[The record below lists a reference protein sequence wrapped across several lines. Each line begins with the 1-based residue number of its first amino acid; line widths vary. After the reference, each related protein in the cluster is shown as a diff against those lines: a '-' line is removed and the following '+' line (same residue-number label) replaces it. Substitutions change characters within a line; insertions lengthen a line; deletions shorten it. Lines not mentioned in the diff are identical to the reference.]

1 MNTLLKM
8 PIIAHKTWHPHPLTI
23 LSTLLLLA
31 LVAGNAPLTGE
42 DSDTQRREAIRNEL
56 AQMTAAAELSQ
67 AFHLIHELVAP
78 SVASIHI
85 NQSLVQLDRQSGTVE
100 TLDLQLGEGSGF
112 VVASTPEHSYLL
124 TNAHVVLRTNRR
136 QDFIRDDSDRPL
148 WHSNIRVSLS
158 DQRMV
163 DAEPIGADTKSDL
176 AMLRIAIGDLPPVA
190 WGDSD
195 AARVGDWV
203 LALGFPLGVGYSA
216 TAGIISA
223 KARSTGIY
231 RREGG
236 FEAFIQTDA
245 AINPGNSGGPM
256 LNLQGQVIGVNANI
270 MTRSGGASGIGFAI
284 PANLAHR
291 VAEDLM
297 KDGIISRPMIGVQ
310 MSQVDPGIAEERQLS
325 NRQAVSIVRVMPGS
339 PAAEAGIQRG
349 DIILAV
355 EGRPVAGIEQF
366 RARIAAARIGHPLR
380 LSVWRNGTT
389 SDLEIIPSSWEDYT
403 EMLGKHMPEEDD
415 AVRWSNFGMS
425 LSDDEQRGIM
435 ISTVDEDSPAFRA
448 GLRPG
453 TRILRIGG
461 IGPVHS
467 SQDLAHLDSRSELTL
482 EVYHQRRI
490 LLVRL
495 RQP

>member
-1 MNTLLKM
+1 MNILLKM
-8 PIIAHKTWHPHPLTI
+8 PTTAHKRRHCLAHYSSALLGMLLCLGPLGAQEGAD
-23 LSTLLLLA
+23 L
-31 LVAGNAPLTGE
+31 
-42 DSDTQRREAIRNEL
+42 TQRREAIRAEL
-56 AQMTAAAELSQ
+56 ATMTAAAELSQ

-85 NQSLVQLDRQSGTVE
+85 NQSLLQLDRQSGNIE

-136 QDFIRDDSDRPL
+136 QDFVRDDSDRPL
-148 WHSNIRVSLS
+148 WHGNIRVSLS

-176 AMLRIAIGDLPPVA
+176 AILRIPIGGLPPIT

-203 LALGFPLGVGYSA
+203 LALGYPLGVGYSA

-256 LNLQGQVIGVNANI
+256 LSLRGEVIGVNANI
-270 MTRSGGASGIGFAI
+270 VTRSGGASGIGFAI
-284 PANLAHR
+284 PANLARR
-291 VAEDLM
+291 VAEDLIE
-297 KDGIISRPMIGVQ
+297 DGVISRPMIGVQ
-310 MSQVDPGIAEERQLS
+310 MTQVDPGIAEERQLS
-325 NRQAVSIVRVMPGS
+325 NRQAVSILRVMPGS
-339 PAAEAGIQRG
+339 PAASAGIRRG

-355 EGRPVAGIEQF
+355 EGQAVAGIEQF
-366 RARIAAARIGHPLR
+366 RARIAAARIGVPLR
-380 LSVWRNGTT
+380 FTVWRDGSTN
-389 SDLEIIPSSWEDYT
+389 DIAIEPSSWDRYAEAV
-403 EMLGKHMPEEDD
+403 GHNMPTADQEG
-415 AVRWSNFGMS
+415 VKWPSYGIT
-425 LSDDEQRGIM
+425 LSDDDQRGIM
-435 ISTVDEDSPAFRA
+435 ISAVADDSPAHHA
-448 GLRPG
+448 GLRAG
-453 TRILRIGG
+453 TRILRIGS

-490 LLVRL
+490 LLIRL
-495 RQP
+495 RQ